1 MIFSSTS
8 AGHNKPKLSQLRLG
22 WPVFLSSR
30 LITRSEFTLLTY
42 WQQSLAPSSSPGR
55 IRCSTPSTC
64 FTYHPSS
71 PPPPLVCPGAGDTR
85 RTVRRIL
92 IRPVLELG
100 VEVEG
105 QNYIQGPILHPTPR
119 SVLGIKN
126 IPNVLVL
133 IS

>member
-1 MIFSSTS
+1 M
-8 AGHNKPKLSQLRLG
+8 
-22 WPVFLSSR
+22 
-30 LITRSEFTLLTY
+30 
-42 WQQSLAPSSSPGR
+42 
-55 IRCSTPSTC
+55 
-64 FTYHPSS
+64 
-71 PPPPLVCPGAGDTR
+71 
-85 RTVRRIL
+85 RRIL